1 MKRSKRQSS
10 GQGCEPPSRR
20 SGPPQV
26 RAKADTAHPQDL
38 PVRDLVRMLTKRL
51 CEIATDADA
60 ASQLSRLTGA
70 IDAVCEQI
78 RSGTPDEQF
87 AGMMALAA
95 INPDPYVVM
104 PVLENALCNGVEP
117 IGASYA
123 LSQLGVVAIP
133 SLLRAAR
140 EGSPN
145 VRFEALTAAGRV
157 LGHESTLFRA
167 AIEGMSDSDEM
178 VRSAAT
184 SILTTLSLSL
194 TLVIPTLMEIASE
207 QDGSSPDEAHRAIK
221 ELTRPYADLL
231 NDRLL
236 SSDPRQR
243 RTALTH
249 LPEAIAFSDETVA
262 QLAET
267 AISDPSDDLR
277 VSALLSLEQVGL
289 LAGQGLA
296 TVMAALG
303 RAQEC
308 QTHTEMRTRSLLVQ
322 ERIRESLAPFIGVP
336 RASVR
341 ITSPERRKAAPR
353 KTNGVIAPNHG
364 VLAMLNTLLA
374 WGDAPVSQERIRRS
388 ELFALERQKLGLEPT
403 CSKPTVHNY
412 LVVLAGM
419 CGATSILETD
429 AKRQRSWFRPG
440 IIEKLQV
447 VADHLAPL
455 VRTQTAGREAS
466 VKGLPFKREP

>member
-1 MKRSKRQSS
+1 M
-10 GQGCEPPSRR
+10 P
-20 SGPPQV
+20 
-26 RAKADTAHPQDL
+26 
-38 PVRDLVRMLTKRL
+38 DLVRNLTKRL
-51 CEIATDADA
+51 CENASDTDA
-60 ASQLSRLTGA
+60 ASQLTSLRGA

-87 AGMMALAA
+87 AAMMAVAA
-95 INPDPYVVM
+95 IKPDPLVVM
-104 PVLENALCNGVEP
+104 PVLENALCTGVEP

-123 LSQLGVVAIP
+123 LSQLGAVAIP
-133 SLLRAAR
+133 SLLRAAH
-140 EGSPN
+140 EGSQDAK
-145 VRFEALTAAGRV
+145 FEALMAAGR
-157 LGHESTLFRA
+157 LLSHETALFRVA
-167 AIEGMSDSDEM
+167 VDGMSDNDEM
-178 VRSAAT
+178 VRCAAA
-184 SILTTLSLSL
+184 SLLTTLSMSL
-194 TLVIPTLMEIASE
+194 TLVIPKVIYIASKQE
-207 QDGSSPDEAHRAIK
+207 DSFPDSANEAIK

-243 RTALTH
+243 KIALMH
-249 LPEAIAFSDETVA
+249 LPEAMAFSDETVA

-277 VSALLSLEQVGL
+277 VLALLSLEQVGL

-296 TVMAALG
+296 TVMEALG

-341 ITSPERRKAAPR
+341 ITSPERRKAAHR
-353 KTNGVIAPNHG
+353 KTTGVIAPNHG

-419 CGATSILETD
+419 CGAPSILETD
-429 AKRQRSWFRPG
+429 AKRQNSWFRPG